1 MKCKHVQISEY
12 LHPNLLFKNYL
23 WETGISKS
31 NIFLIKK
38 LLISLKKYGIG
49 KKSKILE
56 IASNDGSFIQILKK
70 KFKCFAI
77 GIDPAQNLAKKAR
90 SKKISTINDYFSYE
104 LSKKIKKKFDKFEF
118 IFARN
123 VIAHVKSPN
132 SIFRGVKNLLSNDGI
147 FILEVPHLLN
157 ILKKSV

>member
-1 MKCKHVQISEY
+1 MKNCRICKSKLKKIINLGKIALVGNFSKSKIKHKKYSISLNYCLKCKHVQISEY

-56 IASNDGSFIQILKK
+56 IAVMMD
-70 KFKCFAI
+70 
-77 GIDPAQNLAKKAR
+77 R
-90 SKKISTINDYFSYE
+90 
-104 LSKKIKKKFDKFEF
+104 LSKF
-118 IFARN
+118 
-123 VIAHVKSPN
+123 
-132 SIFRGVKNLLSNDGI
+132 
-147 FILEVPHLLN
+147 
-157 ILKKSV
+157 

>member
-1 MKCKHVQISEY
+1 M
-12 LHPNLLFKNYL
+12 

-56 IASNDGSFIQILKK
+56 IASNDGSFIQILRK

-77 GIDPAQNLAKKAR
+77 GVDPAQNLAKL
-90 SKKISTINDYFSYE
+90 DQ
-104 LSKKIKKKFDKFEF
+104 
-118 IFARN
+118 
-123 VIAHVKSPN
+123 
-132 SIFRGVKNLLSNDGI
+132 KNIYN
-147 FILEVPHLLN
+147 
-157 ILKKSV
+157 K